1 MAVRQVVRHGDQV
14 LAGEVTR
21 VEEVDDRVRSIID
34 DLIDTMRGGETP
46 GVGLAAPQIG
56 ESYAIFVAEP
66 PPEHEGR
73 EAVYKG
79 AIAVV
84 NPEIVLAAGSPVV
97 IEEGCLSCPGVT
109 AEVERPS
116 RLVIK
121 GLDHEGKLVKLEVEG
136 ALARIFQHE
145 IDHLHGRF
153 FFDHLNPI
161 KRQLVKARIRRT

>member
-1 MAVRQVVRHGDQV
+1 MAILPTAKHGNPV
-14 LAGEVTR
+14 LTTPVESIEGVT
-21 VEEVDDRVRSIID
+21 EEILTLVDDM
-34 DLIDTMRGGETP
+34 IDTMRNGETP

-56 ESYAIFVAEP
+56 RALSIIVAEP
-66 PPEHEGR
+66 PPDHEGT
-73 EAVYKG
+73 EAVYNG
-79 AIAVV
+79 AVV
-84 NPEIVLAAGSPVV
+84 LMNPEIVYSKGNTI

-116 RLVIK
+116 HIVIK
-121 GLDHEGKLVKLEVEG
+121 GLDRDGNAVKLEVEG

-145 IDHLHGRF
+145 VDHLHGKF